1 MPGGLLGHG
10 GTMAINQTRPDPV
23 LSWLSG
29 SALRAE
35 ASRITA
41 AAAVD
46 AEELTA
52 APGRGLW
59 DRART
64 VLLDADSARACVDA
78 GLPRRPGVM
87 LLLDGSGGSPD
98 ESPGT
103 PQDWRLAV
111 RLGAEQVLV
120 LPDDAAQL
128 VQQLGCPRLPK
139 TSAAGGVVAVV
150 GGKGGVGA
158 SVLAAAVAMRAH
170 QAALLVDLDGAG
182 PGLDLMLGLEHAAG
196 LRWPDLRLQGGRVS
210 AAALTRAL
218 PAKGEVSVLSGRRE
232 PVVPDESAVR
242 AVLEAGRDG
251 GLVVVCDVARS
262 AGPAAELA
270 LGLADLVVLV
280 VTADV
285 AACAAGART
294 AARIL
299 PHNPN
304 SCLVVRGPA
313 PGGLRAADIAEA
325 VGLPLVFSMRPEPGL
340 ARRLEHSGLALGRRS
355 PLAMAAAAVLRV
367 HRLRPDHAA

>member
-1 MPGGLLGHG
+1 
-10 GTMAINQTRPDPV
+10 MATNHSRPDPV

-52 APGRGLW
+52 VPGRGLW

-64 VLLDADSARACVDA
+64 VLLDAASARTCVEA

-87 LLLDGSGGSPD
+87 LLLDGSGDSPD
-98 ESPGT
+98 GAAAGT
-103 PQDWRLAV
+103 PEDWRLAV
-111 RLGAEQVLV
+111 HLGAEQVLV

-128 VQQLGCPRLPK
+128 VRHLGRPRLAK
-139 TSAAGGVVAVV
+139 TSATGGVVAVV

-158 SVLAAAVAMRAH
+158 SVFAAAVAMRAH
-170 QAALLVDLDGAG
+170 QAALLVDLDGVG
-182 PGLDLMLGLEHAAG
+182 PGLDLMFGLEHAAG
-196 LRWPDLRLQGGRVS
+196 LRWPDLRLRGGRVT

-218 PAKGEVSVLSGRRE
+218 PAKGEVSVLSGKRE
-232 PVVPDESAVR
+232 PVNPDEPAVR

-262 AGPAAELA
+262 AGHATEVA

-304 SCLVVRGPA
+304 SCLVVRGPS

-325 VGLPLVFSMRPEPGL
+325 VGLPLVSSMRPEPGL
-340 ARRLEHSGLALGRRS
+340 ARRLEHSGLSLGRRS
-355 PLAMAAAAVLRV
+355 PLALAAAAVLRV
-367 HRLRPDHAA
+367 HRLRPDGAA